1 MKNLRRILCV
11 LVVATLWSLR
21 AQDEESSADDYS
33 PIPDFSDEILY
44 TPKFEVTIGFRGVS
58 GAKSSFGG
66 RAIIGRGVDTGPA
79 TGANLNRRY
88 QDGHVQADTR
98 TIVDAN
104 GNTVLLQ
111 SVSPDGLTNNWDYD
125 DESQITSDGYVAMHT
140 YEASINPATVQK
152 DQPSSLGVELL
163 VTRDM
168 GKLFGTRARWSVIG
182 GFSVNDISG
191 KMDTEETASVVTNTD
206 YFSLNGQSAPAAGT
220 TSTGALLDSNP
231 FRADP
236 TTGTGLVNNHW
247 KLKGAYMAFRVGPS
261 LTIPITE
268 RLSAS
273 FSVGGVLTYAGSN
286 YTVVQTFLPQTGD
299 AIVDAVSDGAS
310 NIMPGFYAD
319 ANINFNINER
329 SGLYMGTLYQNSGSY
344 RQTISHGGDN
354 PDTEYTTKVDLGSLQ
369 GVRAGMSFKF

>member
-1 MKNLRRILCV
+1 
-11 LVVATLWSLR
+11 
-21 AQDEESSADDYS
+21 
-33 PIPDFSDEILY
+33 
-44 TPKFEVTIGFRGVS
+44 
-58 GAKSSFGG
+58 
-66 RAIIGRGVDTGPA
+66 
-79 TGANLNRRY
+79 
-88 QDGHVQADTR
+88 VQADTR

-329 SGLYMGTLYQNSGSY
+329 SGLYMGALYQNSGSY